1 MAEMNELLSQAV
13 EESDGLSAEVVRA
26 HETVERMLRLATSLG
41 EGVEAG
47 SLDLQRRLEQLSVR
61 LAEAEGELPQ
71 QNSAA
76 LLGLQGLEAAS
87 QELQGQVT
95 DFLRGIR
102 ADLADL
108 RKEKEQAVEEAER
121 TGETTTGSIL
131 RYTEQVRELEAASE
145 TGLVA
150 ARERIAAFHEQVNGV
165 RTAIGERREVLL
177 ASLRGLELS
186 ARERLDTL
194 MQGYDTVVSIVRDQ
208 ANDVQTSLRSLCDQ
222 VANSVTR
229 KLGQEVVEVLSAS
242 ADPLKAAMADLETFC
257 KRNQS
262 TCSENFADIV
272 ERISEVTRTLERLRQ
287 PLDMVRQYLR

>member
-26 HETVERMLRLATSLG
+26 HETVDRMLRLATSLG

-47 SLDLQRRLEQLSVR
+47 SVELQRRLEQLSVR

-71 QNSAA
+71 QSSAA

-121 TGETTTGSIL
+121 TGETTTRSIL
-131 RYTEQVRELEAASE
+131 RYTEQVRELEVASE
-145 TGLVA
+145 TRLVA
-150 ARERIAAFHEQVNGV
+150 ARERIADFREQVDGV

-177 ASLRGLELS
+177 ESLRGLELS
-186 ARERLDTL
+186 ARGRLDTL
-194 MQGYDTVVSIVRDQ
+194 TQGYDTVVAVVRDQ
-208 ANDVQTSLRSLCDQ
+208 LNDVQTGLKGLCNQ

-229 KLGQEVVEVLSAS
+229 KLGQEAVEVLAAA
-242 ADPLKAAMADLETFC
+242 ADPLKDAMADLEAFC
-257 KRNQS
+257 KRS
-262 TCSENFADIV
+262 RGTCSENFADIV
-272 ERISEVTRTLERLRQ
+272 DKIGAVTGTLERLRQ
-287 PLDMVRQYLR
+287 PLDMVKQYLR